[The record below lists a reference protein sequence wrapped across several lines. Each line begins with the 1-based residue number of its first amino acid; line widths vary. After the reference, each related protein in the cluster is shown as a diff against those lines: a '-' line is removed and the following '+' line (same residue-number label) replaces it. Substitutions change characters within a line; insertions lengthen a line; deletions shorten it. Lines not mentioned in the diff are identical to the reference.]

1 MLKQLVYI
9 FSRKEKAEIVF
20 LFLAA
25 IVGSLL
31 ECLGVG
37 VFMPFVN
44 VLMDTSAIQNTWY
57 LQFFYEKL
65 HFQSAESFLT
75 ALTIAIIAIFVI
87 KNVYLIVEKY
97 FIYHFSYNTQMKIS
111 TRLLKAYM
119 SEPYTF
125 HLGKNISVLQRSMQE
140 DANLF
145 ATAIIHFME
154 LFIEITV
161 CIALGISLF
170 CISHS
175 MTVIIVG
182 LLIVCVGI
190 FTAVSKKFAKGFG
203 RECQGYKAKIYQW
216 MNQALGGIKE
226 VKVLNREEYFVASYQ
241 TYYKK
246 YAKGLRI
253 SRLLAAVPKYIVEM
267 VSVTGLLIAIIIKM
281 KYGKTDIITFI
292 PQLSAFAIAAFRLMP
307 SVGRINEHVT
317 NIMYAVPSIELVYH
331 DLKDVEGQEQDELG
345 IPERVEVNKENAGK
359 ANQAASDCQ
368 EWKFEKELDI
378 KRICYHYPNV
388 EENVIDYVDFKVQ
401 KGQTIALIGESG
413 AGKTTMADIILG
425 LLTPQYG
432 KIKADGM
439 DIFKNID
446 LWHKNIGYIPQ
457 TIYLSD
463 DTIRNNIAFGV
474 FEEEIDEHAVVEAL
488 KKAQLYEFVEGLSD
502 GMDTVVGDRGVR
514 LSGGQRQRIGIAR
527 ALYHDPEI
535 LVLDEATSALDSET
549 EAAVM
554 AAVDSLR
561 NEKTM
566 IIIAHRLTTIQNADV
581 IFEIVNGKAEVRAKE
596 QVLGSGSER
605 G

>member
-1 MLKQLVYI
+1 MFKQLAYI
-9 FSRKEKAEIVF
+9 FNRKEKIEIAL

-25 IVGSLL
+25 VIGSLL

-44 VLMDTSAIQNTWY
+44 VLMDVSAIHKTWY
-57 LQFFYEKL
+57 LKFFYEEM

-75 ALTIAIIAIFVI
+75 ALTIAIIIIFVI
-87 KNVYLIVEKY
+87 KNIYLIVEKY
-97 FIYHFSYNTQMKIS
+97 VIYHFSYNTQMKIS
-111 TRLLKAYM
+111 TELLKAYM

-125 HLGKNISVLQRSMQE
+125 HLNKNISVLQRSMQE

-145 ATAIIHFME
+145 ATAVIHFME
-154 LFIEITV
+154 LIIEITV
-161 CIALGISLF
+161 CIAIGISLF
-170 CISHS
+170 YISQS
-175 MTVIIVG
+175 MTVIIVS
-182 LLIVCVGI
+182 LLIICIGI
-190 FTAVSKKFAKGFG
+190 FTAISKKFAKGFG

-226 VKVLNREEYFVASYQ
+226 VKVLNREEYFITSYQ

-253 SRLLAAVPKYIVEM
+253 SRLLAAIPKYIVEM
-267 VSVTGLLIAIIIKM
+267 VSISGLLIAIIIKI
-281 KYGKTDIITFI
+281 KYGRTDIITFI
-292 PQLSAFAIAAFRLMP
+292 PQLSAFAVAAFRLMP

-331 DLKDVEGQEQDELG
+331 DLKDVEEQTAKTG
-345 IPERVEVNKENAGK
+345 NKTGREKADMASAEGK
-359 ANQAASDCQ
+359 NW
-368 EWKFEKELDI
+368 EFKKELEI
-378 KRICYHYPNV
+378 KKICYHYPEV
-388 EENVIDYVDFKVQ
+388 EENVINYADLKIQ

-425 LLTPQYG
+425 LLPPQYG
-432 KIKADGM
+432 RVKADGM
-439 DIFKNID
+439 DIFKNME

-463 DTIRNNIAFGV
+463 DTIRNNVAFGV
-474 FEEEIDEHAVVEAL
+474 YEEEIDNDSVIEAL
-488 KKAQLYEFVEGLSD
+488 KKAQLYEFVEGLCD
-502 GMDTVVGDRGVR
+502 GVDTVVGDRGVR

-561 NEKTM
+561 TEKTM
-566 IIIAHRLTTIQNADV
+566 IIIAHRLTTIQNADL
-581 IFEIVNGKAEVRAKE
+581 IFEIVNGKAEMRTKE
-596 QVLGSGSER
+596 QVLGNESR
-605 G
+605 K